1 MKKLLV
7 LLGVVAV
14 GLVVYN
20 YATTGTVALVP
31 PSMSMSADERAV
43 ADLEERFADA
53 RRSFAQAGRGAG
65 LTGMDTTGDADAAMR
80 SVQTISNDLHELQ
93 KRLSSQPA
101 KQKAET
107 LAASIESYQRELR

>member
-1 MKKLLV
+1 
-7 LLGVVAV
+7 
-14 GLVVYN
+14 
-20 YATTGTVALVP
+20 
-31 PSMSMSADERAV
+31 
-43 ADLEERFADA
+43 
-53 RRSFAQAGRGAG
+53 
-65 LTGMDTTGDADAAMR
+65 MDTTGDADAAMR